1 MQAAE
6 EKCRQKQNKKKPT
19 VIPLERRHTAS
30 IKEKTNK
37 QRNREGIRKTS

>member
-6 EKCRQKQNKKKPT
+6 EKCRQKQKQKKPT
-19 VIPLERRHTAS
+19 VIPLEQRHTAP

-37 QRNREGIRKTS
+37 QRNGEGIRKTS